1 MKTILE
7 KFNGTVNVRKLFM
20 PILFSLISLLLSGS
34 AFIQQQDVRINI
46 STDDKKLTLLEK
58 LEKGVSLSSEEI
70 RASFGNRKEECTP
83 EFHEF
88 ISDDDIG
95 KMKES
100 IIRDLGIIKRE
111 MGNLKNSDEFVKAM
125 DEVRKVNEEIRNE
138 LEKIREEIK
147 RSDRW
152 TGEWENC

>member
-70 RASFGNRKEECTP
+70 RASFGNRKEECAP